1 MQNASTFKGLGYSFP
16 KGTGENTLKASNP
29 TTNATK

>member
-16 KGTGENTLKASNP
+16 KGTGEKHVKSLKSNH
-29 TTNATK
+29 

>member
-1 MQNASTFKGLGYSFP
+1 MHGTFKGLGYVFP
-16 KGTGENTLKASNP
+16 RGTAENTLKASNP